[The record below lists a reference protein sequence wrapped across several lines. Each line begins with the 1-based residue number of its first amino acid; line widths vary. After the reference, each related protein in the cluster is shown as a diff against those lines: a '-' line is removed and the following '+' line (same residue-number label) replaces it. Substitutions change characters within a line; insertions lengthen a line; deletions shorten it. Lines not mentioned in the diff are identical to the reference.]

1 MKFVVLMSALRLAAP
16 EAPNSL
22 LSLELIP
29 ADSLKM
35 LNLVL
40 KNAMREELSHASSS
54 ENGSLPVSKYHK
66 VNLSGKAGAHLVAS
80 ELAMTILKDAGWAND
95 GVQLVLVRSDRLSEF
110 SSKVAER
117 YNAVAPTV
125 PQVPRAN
132 APAPTAPQPS
142 APLSF
147 KQQALRKK
155 EEEERKERLA
165 ALKAKAKKRGA
176 TNTQSI
182 RADARRAVEEAEKKL
197 ADEQASQKEI
207 TVKQLKMDKIAR
219 KADDWVASAAGDK
232 SKGKVIERFRDK
244 HGEDS

>member
-1 MKFVVLMSALRLAAP
+1 MALRLAAP
-16 EAPNSL
+16 DSPNSL

-29 ADSLKM
+29 ADSLRI

-40 KNAMREELSHASSS
+40 KNAMKEELSHGSS
-54 ENGSLPVSKYHK
+54 SKYHK

-80 ELAMTILKDAGWAND
+80 DLAMTILKDAGWEND
-95 GVQLVLVRSDRLSEF
+95 GVQLVLTRSDRLSEF
-110 SSKVAER
+110 SNKVSER
-117 YNAVAPTV
+117 YNAIAPSASASAPKPSV
-125 PQVPRAN
+125 PKPSN
-132 APAPTAPQPS
+132 PQPT

-197 ADEQASQKEI
+197 ADEQASQKETTI
-207 TVKQLKMDKIAR
+207 QQLKMDKIAR
-219 KADDWVASAAGDK
+219 KADDWVASVAGDK
-232 SKGKVIERFRDK
+232 SKGKAIERFRDK
-244 HGEDS
+244 HGEDCC